1 METNENKLVELFNR
15 IANRLSKIGIIIK
28 IKDDDVEFVLNNYSI
43 TRWYRH
49 YSKNSLEDKL
59 RHFLLNENYE
69 MFDFVVMS
77 LADFLDFAGGTTDEQ
92 LKNILNN
99 HSNSLE
105 ELEIQLDI
113 YGI

>member
-1 METNENKLVELFNR
+1 MATNEDKLVELFNR
-15 IANRLSKIGIIIK
+15 IANRLTKIGMNIK
-28 IKDDDVEFVLNNYSI
+28 IKDDDIEFALNNHSI

-49 YSKNSLEDKL
+49 YGKNSLEDKL
-59 RHFLLNENYE
+59 RHFLLNENDKI
-69 MFDFVVMS
+69 FGLVMS
-77 LADFLDFAGGTTDEQ
+77 LADVLAFMEETTDEQ

-99 HSNSLE
+99 YSNSLE